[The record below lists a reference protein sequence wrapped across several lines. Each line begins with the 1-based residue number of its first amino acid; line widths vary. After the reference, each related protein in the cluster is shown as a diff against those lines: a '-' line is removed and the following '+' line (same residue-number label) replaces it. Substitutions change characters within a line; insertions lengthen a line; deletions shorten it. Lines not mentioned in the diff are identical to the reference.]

1 MYQVDGFGMFV
12 EGDQELKQSVDML
25 MRFLVENDRIS
36 KAQVDT
42 LKNVLNLINT
52 SFTNLTVKDI
62 LSEQD
67 SIKQKVQKVIDNNV
81 QVQNFLKNLG
91 KYSPRQ
97 QKSMSQN
104 GPKNVRIYTI
114 GAFNYISRLFKLWT
128 KPHYNSDSK
137 EREATEWKNYQMKS
151 PYAEH
156 SLWLHS
162 KQLKDSKMNTRLQTM
177 SEGDYANS
185 KSDKFAFAKEEYINR
200 MVTVLEMDGNGKW
213 LGNHAFPVL
222 ANKKFS
228 ADLQGVVIE
237 ALEQPISFIKSASGT
252 NMIVNE
258 GAKKIFAGYFLDEVN
273 AIKQAKDTRDKFISR
288 LNEILSTNHTVES
301 FSNLSVSQQRE
312 LFNAT
317 ILPENL
323 REDAIQML
331 NNELNKLTV
340 TYHFKSSKNE
350 AVKDSKDRVVS
361 FDDAHIDLRK
371 GAGYK
376 HRHFQKVADNALF
389 FLALF
394 ITSLNNIIDILAC
407 ILVTNL
413 PFSSYS
419 PGDNNSLSN
428 DTPFFNGWS

>member
-1 MYQVDGFGMFV
+1 
-12 EGDQELKQSVDML
+12 
-25 MRFLVENDRIS
+25 
-36 KAQVDT
+36 
-42 LKNVLNLINT
+42 
-52 SFTNLTVKDI
+52 
-62 LSEQD
+62 
-67 SIKQKVQKVIDNNV
+67 
-81 QVQNFLKNLG
+81 
-91 KYSPRQ
+91 
-97 QKSMSQN
+97 
-104 GPKNVRIYTI
+104 
-114 GAFNYISRLFKLWT
+114 
-128 KPHYNSDSK
+128 
-137 EREATEWKNYQMKS
+137 
-151 PYAEH
+151 
-156 SLWLHS
+156 
-162 KQLKDSKMNTRLQTM
+162 MNTRLQTM

-288 LNEILSTNHTVES
+288 LNEILGANHTVES

-331 NNELNKLTV
+331 NNELNKLTI

-376 HRHFQKVADNALF
+376 HRHF
-389 FLALF
+389 
-394 ITSLNNIIDILAC
+394 
-407 ILVTNL
+407 
-413 PFSSYS
+413 
-419 PGDNNSLSN
+419 
-428 DTPFFNGWS
+428 